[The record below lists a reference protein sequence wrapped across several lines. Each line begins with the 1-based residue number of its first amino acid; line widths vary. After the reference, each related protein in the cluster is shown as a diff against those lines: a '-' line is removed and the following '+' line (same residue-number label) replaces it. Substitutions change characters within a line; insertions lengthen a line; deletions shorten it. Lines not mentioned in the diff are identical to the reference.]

1 MFFLFFKYIICFIF
15 LLLINIFP
23 TILYLSFLKAKGNSR
38 HPLCNPGLSKN
49 FLEIKIK
56 LALLKQKFLFP
67 KNHDIFS
74 LITKINLIKKSKD
87 IKEKIITK

>member
-1 MFFLFFKYIICFIF
+1 MTTD
-15 LLLINIFP
+15 P
-23 TILYLSFLKAKGNSR
+23 LYNLGSSKHSLK
-38 HPLCNPGLSKN
+38 
-49 FLEIKIK
+49 IKIK
-56 LALLKQKFLFP
+56 LALLRQKFLFP